1 MFIYLL
7 FLYIYLIVSSI
18 YFYLSYC
25 WSPFSKGFFF
35 FYHLI
40 IQSII
45 YYPVNSVLSA
55 VAYGHKKNTEIM
67 VSCFF
72 WSVVDHMWFDLTKL

>member
-1 MFIYLL
+1 MYNPISFNSISCSSTYFFLYIFIYLSLL
-7 FLYIYLIVSSI
+7 FIFILAIVGA
-18 YFYLSYC
+18 LSVRV
-25 WSPFSKGFFF
+25 F

-55 VAYGHKKNTEIM
+55 VAYGHKKKTQ
-67 VSCFF
+67 
-72 WSVVDHMWFDLTKL
+72 K